1 MIPRDLRNLGYELP
15 VLGAGGDGVFRAPF
29 ADELVRVGRGELLF
43 RVAVLEKD
51 EGAGGGLEVGGEG
64 EDVGEGGGGHG
75 EESVLH
81 VDDEEG
87 GGHDGQVER
96 A

>member
-1 MIPRDLRNLGYELP
+1 MIPRNGRNLRYELP
-15 VLGAGGDGVFRAPF
+15 VLGAGRDGVFWTPF
-29 ADELVRVGRGELLF
+29 ADELVRVGWGELLL
-43 RVAVLEKD
+43 RVAVLEED
-51 EGAGGGLEVGGEG
+51 EGAGGGFEVGGEG
-64 EDVGEGGGGHG
+64 KDIGEGGGGHG
-75 EESVLH
+75 EEDVLH